1 MNIASNFSDK
11 EIREII
17 REIFEKE
24 LEKRISE
31 IIERKIIGY
40 EKSLSEVSL
49 LERIIKVEEEL
60 KALREIQIEM
70 MKLMEKRFE
79 ALQREMDKR
88 FEAMEKRFEAMDM
101 RFEAM
106 EKRFEALQREMD
118 KRFEAMEKRF
128 NFMQKLIAGGF
139 TLLTILITLLK
150 LFG

>member
-88 FEAMEKRFEAMDM
+88 FEAMDKRFEAMDM
-101 RFEAM
+101 RFEHGKAV
-106 EKRFEALQREMD
+106 
-118 KRFEAMEKRF
+118 
-128 NFMQKLIAGGF
+128 
-139 TLLTILITLLK
+139 
-150 LFG
+150 